1 MNIHPART
9 TARVRRAPAQ
19 ITQEEHS
26 NKTWHGF
33 LFLILFIA
41 VVGVGYLFG
50 TQKINDTDKAIRA
63 TENEIS
69 RTYKEIANLRN
80 QEANL
85 KGSAHIREQISR
97 FNLDLQ
103 NYTQGQVVKMRILS
117 NQEAAAISA
126 AYERKVRAAMN
137 YNSR

>member
-1 MNIHPART
+1 MNIHPGRA
-9 TARVRRAPAQ
+9 TAKCRRAQAQ
-19 ITQEEHS
+19 IKQEDNS
-26 NKTWHGF
+26 NKTWQGF
-33 LFLILFIA
+33 LFLILLVAI
-41 VVGVGYLFG
+41 VGVAYLFG
-50 TQKINDTDKAIRA
+50 TQKINDTDKAIRS

-69 RTYKEIANLRN
+69 RLYKEIANLRN

-85 KGSAHIREQISR
+85 KGSSHIREQIAR

-103 NYTQGQVVKMRILS
+103 NYKHGQVVKMRILS